1 MKEIFMSVINDYN
14 NGFITMRHLIYSTD
28 NIINDLAGE
37 LYGENDKFRAD
48 FVERMKVYVDTLIID
63 EQTGIIVEHNRCERR
78 KNRRR

>member
-37 LYGENDKFRAD
+37 LYGKDDKFRED
-48 FVERMKVYVDTLIID
+48 FIARMRVYVDTLIQDDID
-63 EQTGIIVEHNRCERR
+63 ERTLRIRIERR